1 MVPKSC
7 SSVANSI
14 AGSGPSGL
22 VSGVAAVVCGPVG
35 TPEPFPSSSAIRLS
49 SCAIRFSA
57 SLSRHDTITRSERDN
72 NASPT
77 RFLIVQFVL
86 LYFVNSPL
94 ILFSP
99 NLFQQFVDIFEQS
112 LILFPRLVQYLLAFR
127 LTLRSL
133 RFLTSAYRISDP
145 RLRYFPVFVQ
155 LIRYLFPWTGLL
167 SVCKQHSDSSSGCQ
181 HRQ

>member
-112 LILFPRLVQYLLAFR
+112 LRLILRLVHNFLALRLSLRSQRR
-127 LTLRSL
+127 LTSGYKIIDQLL
-133 RFLTSAYRISDP
+133 QH
-145 RLRYFPVFVQ
+145 FPVLVQ
-155 LIRYLFPWTGLL
+155 LIR
-167 SVCKQHSDSSSGCQ
+167 
-181 HRQ
+181 